1 MRSPAQ
7 RARRL
12 VRWYPRRWRA
22 RYSEEFMQLLID
34 DGAKRP
40 WSPHPTADVLRS
52 GLAARLRGGALA
64 GDELVGARQIR
75 SGLAWLGAACAAF
88 LAFGVAEWAQISVG
102 WQWTAPSDRATTAA
116 SQTRTPAAVVTRP
129 PNRNAV
135 WRSEDSRSNGSSA
148 ETASRGMMTSYQRRA
163 ALAAV

>member
-1 MRSPAQ
+1 
-7 RARRL
+7 
-12 VRWYPRRWRA
+12 
-22 RYSEEFMQLLID
+22 MQLLID
-34 DGAKRP
+34 DRAERP
-40 WSPHPTADVLRS
+40 RPLHPTADVLRS

>member
-1 MRSPAQ
+1 
-7 RARRL
+7 
-12 VRWYPRRWRA
+12 
-22 RYSEEFMQLLID
+22 MQLLID
-34 DGAKRP
+34 DMAERAR
-40 WSPHPTADVLRS
+40 SLHPTADVLRS

>member
-22 RYSEEFMQLLID
+22 RWV
-34 DGAKRP
+34 RP
-40 WSPHPTADVLRS
+40 APPSWPSGSPRSLHPTADVLRS

>member
-34 DGAKRP
+34 DMAERAR
-40 WSPHPTADVLRS
+40 SLHPTADVLRS

-88 LAFGVAEWAQISVG
+88 LAFGVAEWAQITVG
-102 WQWTAPSDRATTAA
+102 WQWTAPNDRATTAA

>member
-34 DGAKRP
+34 DMAERP
-40 WSPHPTADVLRS
+40 RSLHPTTNVLRS

>member
-34 DGAKRP
+34 DMAERAR
-40 WSPHPTADVLRS
+40 SLHPTADVLRS